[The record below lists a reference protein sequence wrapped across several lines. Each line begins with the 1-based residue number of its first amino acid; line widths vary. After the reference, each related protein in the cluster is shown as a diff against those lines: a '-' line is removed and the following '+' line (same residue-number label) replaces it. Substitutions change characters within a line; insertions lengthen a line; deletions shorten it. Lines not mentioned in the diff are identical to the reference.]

1 VIDLSVNIAGVKLS
15 NPVLPASG
23 TWEVSS
29 SHEGFYDPGELGAVI
44 SKTIYLKPRPGN
56 PPPRIVETPCGMLNA
71 IGIPGEGAKAFIAE
85 TLPLLHR
92 LGPPVIVSIAGDSVA
107 EFASLAELISDTG
120 LAHFLE
126 LNLSCPNLQN
136 GIPWATDPIKLDQVI
151 SQVVKVTNLPVIA
164 KLSPAVTDIAAMG
177 LVAEQAG
184 ARALAIANTHRGMV
198 IDIHTHRPVLGNVT
212 GGLSG
217 PAVRPLA
224 VYAVYVTYPRVKIPI
239 IGIGGICRWQ
249 DAVEFLLAGSTAVS
263 VGTASFTNPVAMK
276 EVVQGLEEYLREN
289 GFRAVQEIV
298 GLAQGSHG

>member
-1 VIDLSVNIAGVKLS
+1 
-15 NPVLPASG
+15 
-23 TWEVSS
+23 
-29 SHEGFYDPGELGAVI
+29 
-44 SKTIYLKPRPGN
+44 
-56 PPPRIVETPCGMLNA
+56 
-71 IGIPGEGAKAFIAE
+71 
-85 TLPLLHR
+85 
-92 LGPPVIVSIAGDSVA
+92 
-107 EFASLAELISDTG
+107 
-120 LAHFLE
+120 